1 MQVLEKREREKNYKN
16 TICIKIK
23 LYIKYV
29 NIN

>member
-1 MQVLEKREREKNYKN
+1 MEVLEKREKNYKN